1 MAAAAAAALILLLAA
16 CCRPAEGAV
25 AEIGPTIY
33 IGGIQDLQLD
43 GSGVSKCN
51 RLVDSALS
59 YGSFSNAQ
67 FLVSV
72 LWWDSGPRDPPP
84 GWDGCDNYTLS
95 TYYCFGRFNS
105 TSVEYY
111 AYGLDD
117 NKTAI
122 PVNASQVATFRD
134 LLADCLGYAVD
145 RGLDVSIN
153 VHLDDGRQQN
163 GWRNTLPFNPLW
175 ELRGFSYYDA
185 VLEPIVGA
193 LNLVLHNSSDAWL
206 SLQGEMGATV
216 FFFPWEWA
224 RVADM
229 VRDRL
234 RPELRDR
241 VRLGLGI
248 NNSKLCGCVLI
259 DIIDYN
265 DYLRAFAPLWP
276 SIMDWFDM
284 RGIREAFTTV
294 EYVGISAYVPQA
306 RTDFQPCDMEN
317 LVKMMDIEFSYYN
330 LTLREL
336 VDMGKEIHWIEWGIG
351 GGVAQTGDQPARTAL
366 GAAHTPYF
374 GVQSPYNK
382 SRDPWQIPEV
392 RDYMR
397 YFVNQTSEYLL
408 QGGCDYQVGSVF
420 LWTVG
425 GSWDVLGLYD
435 RATGAQDGTFRDE
448 VAVEEIRQHNDEA
461 RRLNAEQAP
470 AGQQAAPA
478 DGRAAP
484 AGPNAT
490 ALLAGR

>member
-1 MAAAAAAALILLLAA
+1 MAAAALTLALLAA
-16 CCRPAEGAV
+16 LASCRPVEATI

-51 RLVDSALS
+51 RLVDAALS
-59 YGSFSNAQ
+59 YGAFSNAQ

-84 GWDGCDNYTLS
+84 GWDGCDKYTLS
-95 TYYCFGRFNS
+95 TYYCFSRFNS
-105 TSVEYY
+105 TSIEYY
-111 AYGLDD
+111 SYGLDE

-122 PVNASQVATFRD
+122 PVNASQTATFRD
-134 LLADCLGYAVD
+134 LLAGCLGYAVD

-153 VHLDDGRQQN
+153 ASTQFEPKVHLDDGRQQN
-163 GWRNTLPFNPLW
+163 GWRNTIPFDPLW
-175 ELRGFSYYDA
+175 PYRGFSYFDA
-185 VLEPIVGA
+185 VLAPIVDA
-193 LNLVLHNSSDAWL
+193 LNL
-206 SLQGEMGATV
+206 GEMGATV
-216 FFFPWEWA
+216 WFYPSAWA
-224 RVADM
+224 RVSDM

-234 RPELRDR
+234 RPAVRNK

-259 DIIDYN
+259 DIVDYN

-284 RGIREAFTTV
+284 RGIREAFTSV
-294 EYVGISAYVPQA
+294 DYA
-306 RTDFQPCDMEN
+306 RVDFQPCDMEN
-317 LVKMMDIEFSYYN
+317 LMKMMDIEFSYYN

-366 GAAHTPYF
+366 EAAHTPYF
-374 GVQSPYNK
+374 GVQSPYNA
-382 SRDPWQIPEV
+382 SRDPWRIPEV

-397 YFVNQTSEYLL
+397 YYINQTSEYLL
-408 QGGCDYQVGSVF
+408 QGGCDYEVSSVY

-435 RATGAQDGTFRDE
+435 KASGAQDGTFRDE
-448 VAVEEIRQHNDEA
+448 VAVEEIREHNDEA
-461 RRLNAEQAP
+461 RRLNAEEAP
-470 AGQQAAPA
+470 RGWKVAA
-478 DGRAAP
+478 DGRSLP
-484 AGPNAT
+484 AGLNAT
-490 ALLAGR
+490 AGGTQAGR